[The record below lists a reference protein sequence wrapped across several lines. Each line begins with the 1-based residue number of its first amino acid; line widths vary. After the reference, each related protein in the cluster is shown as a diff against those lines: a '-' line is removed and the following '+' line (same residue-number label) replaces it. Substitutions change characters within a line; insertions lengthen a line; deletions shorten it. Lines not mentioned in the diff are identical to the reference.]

1 MLRQGHPLGHRNL
14 AFSVTTRR
22 LCGEQK
28 AVVTQLLVSQHGH
41 SNSMSRHT
49 FWCRDQAWDRQGGLV
64 SRPGFSVATG
74 SPLSGVATRPLV
86 SRQAKWVRRV
96 ATMHAPSMYCST
108 RNARRQGARSRTTL
122 VCAHRTHT
130 AHAVCVQLE
139 RIVRSTHFRQCA
151 VLGTGQDHYL
161 GHGSQV
167 TISKKKFTPGIWGI
181 TNGLLLF
188 VFFFFTNS
196 KHMVVPY
203 HLYFLFFIIIL
214 KTIQYD
220 TTK

>member
-1 MLRQGHPLGHRNL
+1 MLVLGHDMI
-14 AFSVTTRR
+14 FHVTTRASIR
-22 LCGEQK
+22 ASQGEQK
-28 AVVTQLLVSQHGH
+28 AVATQLLVSRHGR
-41 SNSMSRHT
+41 SNSGSRHT
-49 FWCRDQAWDRQGGLV
+49 FWCRDKAWDRQGGLV
-64 SRPGFSVATG
+64 LQPGFIVATG
-74 SPLSGVATRPLV
+74 SPLSGVATLPLV

-96 ATMHAPSMYCST
+96 ATMHAPSMCCSV
-108 RNARRQGARSRTTL
+108 RNARRQGARSRTAL
-122 VCAHRTHT
+122 VCAHKTHT
-130 AHAVCVQLE
+130 THAACVQLE
-139 RIVRSTHFRQCA
+139 HIMRSTHFRQCA
-151 VLGTGQDHYL
+151 VLCTGQDHYL

-167 TISKKKFTPGIWGI
+167 TISKKKKITPGIWGI

-188 VFFFFTNS
+188 VFFFTNS